1 MRTIELTECYIT
13 LDELLEIA
21 YTETVV
27 LCKSGS
33 RKFIVAPVDEF
44 DLEVESLRNNKEFM
58 AYLDEI
64 SEQKA
69 TIPFEDVEKKL
80 GL

>member
-1 MRTIELTECYIT
+1 MKTIELTKTYMTIE
-13 LDELLEIA
+13 ELLEIA
-21 YTETVV
+21 DGEVIV
-27 LCKSGS
+27 LSHSGN

-64 SEQKA
+64 SAQEA
-69 TIPFEDVEKKL
+69 TIPLEDVEKTL
-80 GL
+80 DL

>member
-1 MRTIELTECYIT
+1 MKTIELTESYIT

-21 YTETVV
+21 DTETVV
-27 LCKSGS
+27 LCKSDS

-58 AYLDEI
+58 AYLDGL

-69 TIPFEDVEKKL
+69 TIPLEDVEKKL